1 MIAMRCDGNGLGF
14 FFSLACTIVLGDMH
28 DAVGRLSQS
37 GEKGFGSSS
46 WLGGLVDAVQGQSF
60 FLFLLTHIR
69 FLFVG
74 MHVEYSNASCDCSVL
89 IFWVLG

>member
-14 FFSLACTIVLGDMH
+14 FFLACTIVLGDMH

-37 GEKGFGSSS
+37 GEKGGLVLLLR
-46 WLGGLVDAVQGQSF
+46 LGGLVDAVQGQSFF

-74 MHVEYSNASCDCSVL
+74 MDVEYSNASCDCSVSRY
-89 IFWVLG
+89 V